1 MSPPELTP
9 QGIPIL
15 GMGTYPLD
23 GEACIEAVL
32 TAFDVGFRHIDTAQ
46 MYGNE
51 AATGEAVQRSGLRRE
66 ELFIVTKVMPGNIG
80 KARFLASV
88 RKSLDDLKVDR
99 VDLLLIHWPPRDDFD
114 GALDRLLEAHDKGY
128 AERIG
133 VSNFTI
139 AQMEQAQKRAG
150 GRLVNNQVEFQPL
163 LDQSRLKAAA
173 DRLGMC
179 LSAYSPLG
187 RGLALKEPVVT
198 GIAERLGRPPAEIV
212 LRWIIQQGVV
222 AIPMT
227 TKRANAESNLRALEF
242 ELADAHMAAISALTK
257 QNRRL
262 INPSAWAPQW
272 DS

>member
-1 MSPPELTP
+1 
-9 QGIPIL
+9 
-15 GMGTYPLD
+15 MGTYPLM
-23 GEACIEAVL
+23 GEECVASVL
-32 TAFDVGFRHIDTAQ
+32 TAFEVGFRHIDTAQ

-51 AATGEAVQRSGLRRE
+51 AATGEAVQRSGLKRDE
-66 ELFIVTKVMPGNIG
+66 VFIVTKVMPENIG
-80 KARFLASV
+80 RERFMDSV
-88 RKSLDDLKVDR
+88 RKSLEDLKVDR
-99 VDLLLIHWPPRDDFD
+99 ADLLLIHWPPRDDLD
-114 GALDRLLEAHDKGY
+114 GAVDRLVEAQARGH

-227 TKRANAESNLRALEF
+227 TKRANAASNLRALEF
-242 ELADAHMAAISALTK
+242 ELPEADMTAISALTK